1 LTTEHSTEPRKESLA
16 EQLGDWLRER
26 PVGQRWAILVAVT
39 LVALLLDVGTYQQQ
53 LSMAAL
59 YIVPVT
65 IACWT
70 LSTRQALLFT
80 VAVAIVA
87 GLRYPMFS
95 PDPDFWIGFNN
106 NVGRLI
112 SFGVN
117 AAVVMGLKRSHDRV
131 AYLATHDP
139 LTGVYNR
146 KAFEDELR
154 LRLSST
160 IGPRRPLL
168 IAYIDLDGFKG
179 VNDQHGHAA
188 GDLVLTA
195 FAASANSFT
204 SEAQIAG
211 RLGGDEFAIA
221 IAVADHGEA
230 IRTAQDLHTELTA
243 ALSSTGYL
251 VGCSVGALFVDVS
264 DGRSAEQ
271 LIIAGDNLMYA
282 AKNAGKG
289 KVQLSMGPHASRYSS
304 NRDFGTA
311 IRRSASPAPSL
322 ETALK
327 SSSAPEGGYGHAEY
341 LRPSHAAAHRGS
353 PTGSFG

>member
-1 LTTEHSTEPRKESLA
+1 M

-26 PVGQRWAILVAVT
+26 PAGQRWAILLAVT

-59 YIVPVT
+59 YLVPVT

-70 LSTRQALLFT
+70 LSTRQAVLFT

-87 GLRYPMFS
+87 GLRYPMFN
-95 PDPDFWIGFNN
+95 PDPDFWIGLNN

-146 KAFEDELR
+146 KAFEDALK
-154 LRLSST
+154 LRLSSK
-160 IGPRRPLL
+160 IGARRPLL
-168 IAYIDLDGFKG
+168 LAYIDLDGFKG
-179 VNDQHGHAA
+179 VNDQHGHTA
-188 GDLVLTA
+188 GDQVLTA
-195 FAASANSFT
+195 FAASANSFM
-204 SEAQIAG
+204 SEGQIAG

-230 IRTAQDLHTELTA
+230 IRTAQDLHTRLTA
-243 ALSSTGYL
+243 ALSLTGYP
-251 VGCSVGALFVDVS
+251 VGCSVGALFIDVS
-264 DGRSAEQ
+264 DDRSAEQ

-289 KVQLSMGPHASRYSS
+289 KVQLSMVPHTSR
-304 NRDFGTA
+304 F
-311 IRRSASPAPSL
+311 SAVSAEPSV
-322 ETALK
+322 
-327 SSSAPEGGYGHAEY
+327 
-341 LRPSHAAAHRGS
+341 GS
-353 PTGSFG
+353 VGR